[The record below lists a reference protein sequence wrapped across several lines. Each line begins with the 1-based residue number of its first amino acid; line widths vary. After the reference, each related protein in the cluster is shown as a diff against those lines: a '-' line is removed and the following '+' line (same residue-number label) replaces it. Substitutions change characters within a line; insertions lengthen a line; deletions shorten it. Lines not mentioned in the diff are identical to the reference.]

1 MAEPIDPN
9 EYSRRL
15 VVLFAALVAALGWAG
30 AFDADP
36 VPFDTTSSIVAL
48 PALVGA
54 DDIEP
59 TEPAEAMAFASDIDA
74 VVEEVDEPPATAE
87 EPASA
92 EAEPA
97 PEPEEA
103 EPAPVVEFEA
113 APPEPIVPAMTDDV
127 FEGEPEVDQEVEPVD
142 GVVSAAEEPAD
153 FQNASVFE
161 APVAYA
167 IYEDGFDSVDDW
179 TLFEQ
184 IIEPRVECYSTG
196 TADYQSVGAVDP
208 WLELTANRGA
218 EPLSNHPILGRR
230 LDAEPVSGL
239 HRLSVRARIE
249 EGAGSS
255 LQVGP
260 EMSVQNTVRSDG
272 GDPLT
277 QTYGVQYEAR
287 PGTSHWNIW
296 AAFGD
301 EIGWRRVNTASLQE
315 GEWYEI
321 GLVFDAGTGEYH
333 ELSVDGPGGFTL
345 QFDGVTSLWQ
355 DKSFDREAAWITLEA
370 ENLYTCDSPRT
381 VVATVHYDDLLYER
395 LG

>member
-36 VPFDTTSSIVAL
+36 VPFDTTSSTVAL
-48 PALVGA
+48 PALA
-54 DDIEP
+54 SAEP
-59 TEPAEAMAFASDIDA
+59 VEPVTAMAFASEITPVAED
-74 VVEEVDEPPATAE
+74 VEEP
-87 EPASA
+87 
-92 EAEPA
+92 PA
-97 PEPEEA
+97 PEPEEP
-103 EPAPVVEFEA
+103 EPAPVVEFAA
-113 APPEPIVPAMTDDV
+113 APPEPIIPAMADDV

-153 FQNASVFE
+153 FQSTSVFE

-239 HRLSVRARIE
+239 HRLSVRTRIE
-249 EGAGSS
+249 DGAGSS

-260 EMSVQNTVRSDG
+260 EMSVQNTVRADG